1 MNRIAT
7 LQKQLK
13 QFKADAFFCTSAAN
27 IFYLSGFQGLSP
39 EERESSLLVTQS
51 EVFLYLPK
59 MYEENGKNLDNV
71 KNGSIKLVIDTERD
85 GLLHLF
91 KKSLPK
97 TSHVIIE
104 SENLTL
110 SEFDRI
116 SEESEL
122 ELTGASN
129 IIELFRLHKD
139 TDEKKKITLVVRK
152 TDAVFDDIV
161 KFLTTTDYA
170 SLTELDV
177 ADKLR
182 FFGRQHGLK
191 EFSFEPIVACGP
203 GSSEPH
209 YHTGLN
215 KLQKGNILLMD
226 FGFKYEGYCSDLTRC
241 VFLGKADENVKN
253 IYKIV
258 LECNKRALAECKI
271 GVATGK
277 LHSNAV
283 TFFEKHNLDSYF
295 IHGLGHGVGID
306 IHEEP
311 FFRIDRTT
319 KLEKGM
325 VVTIEPGIYL
335 PGKFGIRI
343 EDYVI
348 MGKAEAEV
356 LSTSPKEL
364 IEII

>member
-1 MNRIAT
+1 MFRTVSEIS
-7 LQKQLK
+7 L
-13 QFKADAFFCTSAAN
+13 FC
-27 IFYLSGFQGLSP
+27 
-39 EERESSLLVTQS
+39 
-51 EVFLYLPK
+51 
-59 MYEENGKNLDNV
+59 
-71 KNGSIKLVIDTERD
+71 
-85 GLLHLF
+85 
-91 KKSLPK
+91 
-97 TSHVIIE
+97 
-104 SENLTL
+104 
-110 SEFDRI
+110 EF
-116 SEESEL
+116 EESEL
-122 ELTGASN
+122 ELKGASN